1 MVLEELRRGAVRLHI
16 LHHAAEG
23 EIHGAWM
30 ADELARHGHRISP
43 GTLYPALHRMEE
55 AGMLT
60 SSRRVFDG
68 KMRRFYRATA
78 KGRREL
84 VVAREVLAELV
95 DEVLG

>member
-1 MVLEELRRGAVRLHI
+1 MVLEELRRGAVHLHI

-84 VVAREVLAELV
+84 VVARGVLAELV

>member
-1 MVLEELRRGAVRLHI
+1 MLDDLRRGAVRLHI
-16 LHHAAEG
+16 LHHAAQG

-55 AGMLT
+55 VGLLT
-60 SSRRVFDG
+60 STRRVVDG
-68 KMRRFYRATA
+68 KMRRLYRATA

-84 VVAREVLAELV
+84 TAARRVLAELV
-95 DEVLG
+95 DEVLD